1 MPDIKAGVTLHFH
14 DRFSRGLMRAAQRVE
29 NWGRTVAGAAGTVD
43 DAWKRVDLAA
53 DVGELAGQ
61 VGALTDRLRRLADQP
76 VAVAAAVQKAEARI
90 KTVLSADDIADGA
103 EQRIKAVADAHAL
116 ARTEAGRLASL
127 TAEDFIASVYTG
139 KGGGLTVDQSIA
151 AAGQSALLAQA
162 GGSSREA
169 ASGALISQFTIFGDK
184 EAEIEAEM
192 ARISDS
198 MAAAQNFFRIEGLQQ
213 LTDGLANVSGMAAGF
228 GVPFE
233 QVNAVL
239 GLLNTMGVEGP
250 EAGTA
255 MKASIEFMAKAAED
269 LGFTIAATADGG
281 LDFAATMRTI
291 ADSGF
296 SAEQLTE
303 AFGSEAG
310 PAIIHLTSQL
320 QLFQDGLAGVR
331 QGQGMTAKN
340 AATMADTYDAARQRL
355 AASAEVLQERFGA
368 SGLAIRTFG
377 ANAAQTGAQA
387 LAWASGLPGVGA
399 AVTGLAGGITEI
411 GAGAAG
417 AFGGVLE
424 LSTGLLSFSTLVGK
438 NGPLRK
444 AIPGL
449 VKGISSGASSMLRA
463 VPAAIAW
470 ASANWAALA
479 PILAV
484 VAGVAVVAA
493 GVYLLIK
500 NWSAVKGFFVG
511 VWNGVKAAFSSAWD
525 WIKAAVAKWYPY
537 ILGVFFGPL
546 GLGVGL
552 VIKHWDAIK
561 AFFSGLWSSLK
572 TQFAAGWTGL
582 RDTVLSGL
590 RAIVNL
596 IGNAGRAIAG
606 FFTGIWDR
614 VTGVFEAAWEKIAGD
629 GTLIGRIFG
638 TQGKSAQQYGSEVG
652 DAMEDALEHGVE
664 PRMPSSDAER
674 GPLSRLT
681 ESGRAIPRTLAAGV
695 LQETQALPDA
705 IQRVVRLPP
714 AAALPDET
722 PAAVEPAAHPRLAA
736 DVLDETPTAVE
747 QAVHPRLAAGV
758 LDEAPAAV
766 EQVVHPRLAA
776 DVLDQ
781 APAAVEQVILPRLAG
796 DALGESGALAET
808 VDQSVRLPGLNAPAA
823 ADQPPWDD
831 LITAMRDL
839 IRELRTARQRR
850 RPADDPDT
858 AAESHALLA
867 DLGWA
872 AGIAHV

>member
-1 MPDIKAGVTLHFH
+1 MPDIKAGLTLHFY

-29 NWGRTVAGAAGTVD
+29 NWGRKVAGAADDVG

-61 VGALTDRLRRLADQP
+61 VGELTDRLRRLADQP

-90 KTVLSADDIADGA
+90 KTVLSAEDLAAGA
-103 EQRIKAVADAHAL
+103 EQRIKAAADAHAL

-127 TAEDFIASVYTG
+127 SAEDFIASVYTG
-139 KGGGLTVDQSIA
+139 KGGGLSVDESIA

-184 EAEIEAEM
+184 EAIAAADTVEDRAAVIEAEM
-192 ARISDS
+192 ARISDT
-198 MAAAQNFFRIEGLQQ
+198 MAAAQNFFRVEGLQQ

-291 ADSGF
+291 AASGF

-310 PAIIHLTSQL
+310 PAIIHLTGQL
-320 QLFQDGLAGVR
+320 QLFEAGLAGVQ

-377 ANAAQTGAQA
+377 ANVAQTGAQA

-449 VKGISSGASSMLRA
+449 IKGISSGASSMLRA

-470 ASANWAALA
+470 AAANWAALA

-493 GVYLLIK
+493 GVYLLVK

-511 VWNGVKAAFSSAWD
+511 VWNGVKAAFSAAWD

-552 VIKHWDAIK
+552 VIKHWDSIK
-561 AFFSGLWSSLK
+561 AFFTRLWSSLK
-572 TQFAAGWTGL
+572 ALFAAGWTTL

-590 RAIVNL
+590 RAIVTL

-614 VTGVFEAAWEKIAGD
+614 VTGVFESAWEKIAGD
-629 GTLIGRIFG
+629 GTLLGRIFG
-638 TQGKSAQQYGSEVG
+638 TQDKSAQQYGNEIG
-652 DAMEDALEHGVE
+652 DTMEEAIEHGVE
-664 PRMPSSDAER
+664 PMLPASDAER

-681 ESGRAIPRTLAAGV
+681 ASGRAIPRTLAAGV
-695 LQETQALPDA
+695 LQETQALPAA
-705 IQRVVRLPP
+705 IERVLRLPP
-714 AAALPDET
+714 AAD
-722 PAAVEPAAHPRLAA
+722 
-736 DVLDETPTAVE
+736 
-747 QAVHPRLAAGV
+747 
-758 LDEAPAAV
+758 
-766 EQVVHPRLAA
+766 
-776 DVLDQ
+776 
-781 APAAVEQVILPRLAG
+781 
-796 DALGESGALAET
+796 T
-808 VDQSVRLPGLNAPAA
+808 VGQSVRLSGFNAPAA
-823 ADQPPWDD
+823 ADPAPWDD

-839 IRELRTARQRR
+839 IRELRIARQRR
-850 RPADDPDT
+850 RPIDDPET
-858 AAESHALLA
+858 AVESQAMLS

>member
-90 KTVLSADDIADGA
+90 KTVLSADDIAEGA
-103 EQRIKAVADAHAL
+103 AQEIKAAADAHAL
-116 ARTEAGRLASL
+116 ARTEAGRIASL

-139 KGGGLTVDQSIA
+139 KGGGLTVAESIA
-151 AAGQSALLAQA
+151 AAEQSALLAQA

-169 ASGALISQFTIFGDK
+169 ASGALISQFTIFGDQ
-184 EAEIEAEM
+184 EAIAAAATIEDRAAVIEAEM

-255 MKASIEFMAKAAED
+255 MKASIEFMGKAAED

-320 QLFQDGLAGVR
+320 QLFRDGLAGVQ

-377 ANAAQTGAQA
+377 ANAAQAGAQA

-500 NWSAVKGFFVG
+500 NWAAVKGFFVG

-638 TQGKSAQQYGSEVG
+638 TQGKSAQQYGNEVG
-652 DAMEDALEHGVE
+652 DTMEDALEHGVQ

-695 LQETQALPDA
+695 LQEAQAVPAA
-705 IQRVVRLPP
+705 IERVVRLPP

-722 PAAVEPAAHPRLAA
+722 PAAVEPAAHL
-736 DVLDETPTAVE
+736 
-747 QAVHPRLAAGV
+747 
-758 LDEAPAAV
+758 
-766 EQVVHPRLAA
+766 RLAA

-781 APAAVEQVILPRLAG
+781 APAAIEQVILPRLAG
-796 DALGESGALAET
+796 EALGESGAPAET
-808 VDQSVRLPGLNAPAA
+808 VDQSVRLPGLSAPAA
-823 ADQPPWDD
+823 ADPAQWDD